1 MAAMLFTLAPQIVLV
16 IDAQDSLPEV
26 VVTAAPISTPE
37 SARQTPRRNQP
48 VQTLSARLLRSLS
61 AVQQLFSW
69 LHRAE
74 AGFRPARAELRSSC
88 LLRC

>member
-16 IDAQDSLPEV
+16 IDAEDSLPEV
-26 VVTAAPISTPE
+26 VTATPISTPE
-37 SARQTPRRNQP
+37 GPRHIPRRNQP
-48 VQTLSARLLRSLS
+48 VQTLSARLLRSMS
-61 AVQQLFSW
+61 GVRQLFSW

-74 AGFRPARAELRSSC
+74 AGFRPARAELRSLC